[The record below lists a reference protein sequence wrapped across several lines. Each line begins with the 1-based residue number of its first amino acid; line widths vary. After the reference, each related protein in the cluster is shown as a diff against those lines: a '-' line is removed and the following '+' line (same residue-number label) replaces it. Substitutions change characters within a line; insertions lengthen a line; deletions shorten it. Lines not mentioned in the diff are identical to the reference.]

1 MFLACSVKYL
11 QNIIKTRLVTIDV
24 KEPYKPLI
32 HVHFNPFALLEIKNH
47 SAKYQSDRVAHPG
60 FNQRPI
66 SSFRIAQD
74 LKVKIRQCI

>member
-1 MFLACSVKYL
+1 MKL
-11 QNIIKTRLVTIDV
+11 TILGCHSAT
-24 KEPYKPLI
+24 PRI
-32 HVHFNPFALLEIKNH
+32 NTNPTSQVLEIKNH